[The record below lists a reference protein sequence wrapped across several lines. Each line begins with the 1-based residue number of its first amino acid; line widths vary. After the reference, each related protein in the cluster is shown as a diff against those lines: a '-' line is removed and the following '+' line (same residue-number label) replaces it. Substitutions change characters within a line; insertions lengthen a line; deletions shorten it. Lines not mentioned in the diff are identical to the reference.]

1 MRRTLLRPLVI
12 ALIVVGVPFIIAAIY
27 VPNFPI
33 SPPDQRAINRQIGR
47 KAFNFAV
54 WELNALRVKAE
65 SALVGGTY
73 LLDEAERVQVVTD
86 YLQLV
91 GEVRQLDGELEAV
104 FARTVD
110 GNAQSADLQQ
120 SLADK
125 RAAMRELQPLAEH
138 ILQTQVGDV
147 LSAEEFSLLG
157 GTWPPVQA
165 HMTPLPLMLIVSPR
179 DDIRQLY
186 AFPLK
191 HGLPT
196 PERDL
201 LETQIFDEH
210 GLAALVVPIG
220 GLGIFP
226 SMIIESS
233 NIVFLTDVF
242 AHEWAHHWLTLRPL
256 GLNYATTP
264 ALRTINETTASIVG
278 REVGLQVLNNH
289 YPDAI
294 PAPPVVTEDPADPSP
309 SPPDPPAF
317 DFRAEMR
324 ETRIRVDEL
333 LAAGNIAEAETYMET
348 RRLRF
353 VENGYTIRKLNQA
366 YFAFYGVYADEGGA
380 TGADPVGPTVLA
392 VREQSATLRQFLDR
406 MAPITS
412 FEELQQLADRLQ

>member
-1 MRRTLLRPLVI
+1 MRRTIFRSL
-12 ALIVVGVPFIIAAIY
+12 LIVLILIGVPFIIASIY
-27 VPNFPI
+27 IPNFPI

-47 KAFNFAV
+47 RAFNFAT
-54 WELNALRVKAE
+54 WELNALHVKVE

-73 LLDEAERVQVVTD
+73 FLEETERVRLVKD
-86 YLQLV
+86 YLELV
-91 GEVRQLDGELEAV
+91 GEVRRLDRELEV
-104 FARTVD
+104 MFAREAD
-110 GNAQSADLQQ
+110 GNEASVEVQQ
-120 SLADK
+120 RLAEK

-138 ILQTQVGDV
+138 ILQTQVGAA
-147 LSAEEFSLLG
+147 LSAEGFQLLN

-201 LETQIFDEH
+201 LENQIFMEH
-210 GLAALVVPIG
+210 GLSALVVPIG
-220 GLGIFP
+220 GLGIYP

-264 ALRTINETTASIVG
+264 QLRTINETAASIVG
-278 REVGLQVLNNH
+278 REIGRQVLKDH
-289 YPDAI
+289 YPESV
-294 PAPPVVTEDPADPSP
+294 PPSPVVTDDPD
-309 SPPDPPAF
+309 DPPSTEPPPF

-333 LAAGNIAEAETYMET
+333 LAAGSIAEAENYMEQ
-348 RRLRF
+348 RRLLF

-366 YFAFYGVYADEGGA
+366 YFAFHGAYADQGGA

-392 VREQSATLRQFLDR
+392 IREQSATLREFLDT
-406 MAPITS
+406 MAPVTS
-412 FEELQQLADRLQ
+412 FEALQQLAE

>member
-1 MRRTLLRPLVI
+1 MRRK
-12 ALIVVGVPFIIAAIY
+12 LIHPIIIMLILVGVPFIIASIY

-47 KAFNFAV
+47 RAFNFAT
-54 WELNALRVKAE
+54 WEIAALRVKIE

-73 LLDEAERVQVVTD
+73 LLEQPDRVRLVAD

-91 GEVRQLDGELEAV
+91 REVKQLEGELEDI
-104 FARTVD
+104 FAREAD
-110 GNAQSADLQQ
+110 GDTASADLQQ
-120 SLADK
+120 TLATK
-125 RAAMRELQPLAEH
+125 RANMRSLQPTAEH
-138 ILQTQVGDV
+138 ILQTQVGEA
-147 LSAEEFSLLG
+147 LSNAGFELLD

-196 PERDL
+196 PERDV
-201 LETQIFDEH
+201 LENQIFDEH
-210 GLAALVVPIG
+210 GLSALVVPIG
-220 GLGIFP
+220 GLGIYP

-242 AHEWAHHWLTLRPL
+242 AHEWAHHWLTLQPL
-256 GLNYATTP
+256 GRNYATTSE
-264 ALRTINETTASIVG
+264 LRTINETTASIVG
-278 REVGLQVLNNH
+278 REIGLDVLKAH
-289 YPDAI
+289 YPDSV
-294 PAPPVVTEDPADPSP
+294 PPPPVVTEDPDDPAP
-309 SPPDPPAF
+309 NPPDPPAF

-333 LAAGNIAEAETYMET
+333 LVAGNIAEAENYMEQ
-348 RRLRF
+348 RRLVF
-353 VENGYTIRKLNQA
+353 VENGYLIRKLNQA
-366 YFAFYGVYADEGGA
+366 YFAFHGAYADEGGA

-392 VREQSATLRQFLDR
+392 VREQSATLREFLDT

-412 FEELQQLADRLQ
+412 FEALQAISE